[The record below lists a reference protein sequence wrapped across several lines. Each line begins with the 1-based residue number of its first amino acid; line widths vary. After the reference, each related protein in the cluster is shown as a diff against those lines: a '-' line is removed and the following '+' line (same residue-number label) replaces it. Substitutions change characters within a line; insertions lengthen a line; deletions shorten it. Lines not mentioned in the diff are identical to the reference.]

1 MRFHFDRFEFR
12 NAKLSEWKEL
22 TALEKVCFPPNEAC
36 TSEQL
41 RQRIEKAS
49 ENFFVACDQVN
60 PKLAGFLC
68 GICSDEP
75 RFRDEFFMDAALHEP
90 AGKTVY
96 LLGLNVSPEYRHHGL
111 ATALMDR
118 YIERERRAAGRR
130 WFSPVIHISSRSM
143 KASASRISASE
154 TPAGAVKA
162 GMICGSPSAER

>member
-12 NAKLSEWKEL
+12 DAKLSEWEEL

-118 YIERERRAAGRR
+118 YIEREKARGREALVLTCHTHLVTFYEGFGFEDLGIGDSR
-130 WFSPVIHISSRSM
+130 WGGESWHDMRLSLR
-143 KASASRISASE
+143 
-154 TPAGAVKA
+154 
-162 GMICGSPSAER
+162 